1 MGLLGDYAE
10 PLQGTANLTTIPRA
24 SLRCALGWYADARC
38 LRPSRKLGSV
48 LRKPIIISGEH
59 ADHGAALRRSRASG
73 LFSPSSVFCANGA
86 PHTSLGQPP
95 QVVRTP

>member
-38 LRPSRKLGSV
+38 LRPSRKLGSA
-48 LRKPIIISGEH
+48 LKKPIIISGERCH
-59 ADHGAALRRSRASG
+59 QWREVRAS
-73 LFSPSSVFCANGA
+73 
-86 PHTSLGQPP
+86 TSIALL
-95 QVVRTP
+95 

>member
-10 PLQGTANLTTIPRA
+10 PLQGMTILISTPRA

-48 LRKPIIISGEH
+48 LRKPIIISAEQRISDYPAH
-59 ADHGAALRRSRASG
+59 ARAISSSLSISRRTSSGDPSCTVRQSR
-73 LFSPSSVFCANGA
+73 PDA
-86 PHTSLGQPP
+86 P
-95 QVVRTP
+95 